1 MTKLEI
7 QDVQVLGD
15 LIDIA
20 VKAGGFN
27 VAERAFPVVS
37 KLRVIAQELS
47 QPEPVAQT
55 EEILPPIAEAAE

>member
-1 MTKLEI
+1 MTQLEI

-47 QPEPVAQT
+47 QPVAQT
-55 EEILPPIAEAAE
+55 EEILPPLAEAAE

>member
-1 MTKLEI
+1 MKLTIE
-7 QDVQVLGD
+7 DVQVLGD

-47 QPEPVAQT
+47 APEPVAKT
-55 EEILPPIAEAAE
+55 EEMSALADAAE

>member
-1 MTKLEI
+1 MTQLEI

-47 QPEPVAQT
+47 QPVA
-55 EEILPPIAEAAE
+55 EGEIWPPLAEAAE